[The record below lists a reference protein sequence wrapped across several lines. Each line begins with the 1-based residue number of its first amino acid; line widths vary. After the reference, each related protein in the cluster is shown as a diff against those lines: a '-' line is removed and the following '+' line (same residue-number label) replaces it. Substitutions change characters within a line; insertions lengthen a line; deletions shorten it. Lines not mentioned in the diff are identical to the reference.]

1 MRFGFIA
8 LSLSLVASTAAAED
22 FDAKSFLAEKWSSCD
37 GTEVYS
43 RPNPRVKSLDK
54 LAAQVRRCD
63 ANVGTGLFD
72 EDIDAV
78 VKYLNVNFYK
88 F

>member
-1 MRFGFIA
+1 
-8 LSLSLVASTAAAED
+8 
-22 FDAKSFLAEKWSSCD
+22 
-37 GTEVYS
+37 
-43 RPNPRVKSLDK
+43 VKSLDK